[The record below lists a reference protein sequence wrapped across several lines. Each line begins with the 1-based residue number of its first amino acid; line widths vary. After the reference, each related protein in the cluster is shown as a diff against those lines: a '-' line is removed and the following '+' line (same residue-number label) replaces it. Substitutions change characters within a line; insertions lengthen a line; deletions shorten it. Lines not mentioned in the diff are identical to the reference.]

1 MFPVAYF
8 LMTHKDKTS
17 YKFIFERL
25 KSFFPSAKPKI
36 FMHDFE
42 LAAIT
47 AFRDIFPLTNIHGCF
62 HHFSRAIQKS
72 VTEKICETET
82 KNSISLKQHISL
94 LKSLSFVKPEDV
106 LKYYDVI
113 INQQFY
119 HDHQELMADF
129 FTYFHGNFIGYEN
142 KQARFP
148 IEIWNCHDLVKQ
160 GM

>member
-1 MFPVAYF
+1 
-8 LMTHKDKTS
+8 
-17 YKFIFERL
+17 
-25 KSFFPSAKPKI
+25 
-36 FMHDFE
+36 MHDFE

-47 AFRDIFPLTNIHGCF
+47 AFHDIFPLTNIHGCF
-62 HHFSRAIQKS
+62 HHFSRAIQKT
-72 VTEKICETET
+72 VTEKICETEV
-82 KNSISLKQHISL
+82 KNSTSLKQHISL

-113 INQQFY
+113 INRQFN

-129 FTYFHGNFIGYEN
+129 FTYFNGNFIGHEN